1 MLTPG
6 TFLAAVVNNPR
17 FLSMYRFSVG
27 VNYGQILPNGGLGW
41 SKYSAKS
48 AGPLYNEKKNCL
60 YRPGWL
66 VHLLIF
72 CFFVVFFWNSL
83 IRDQFQNSGRIN
95 IFGHKSYLGLVIS
108 FLGVFLFWNSL
119 IRDPFQ
125 NSGLIN
131 FWSQISFYSLF
142 IASRFNLNS
151 IESLTRLTASQEKA
165 ANKTARVK
173 GGQRVWDAI
182 SSTVGSRTFNIF
194 YFIWTTRRVGGRR
207 GHDRPSPCLAISTA
221 TLPVQ
226 QQPPSSR

>member
-1 MLTPG
+1 MGKFCLMVGWVGQNILRRAQVHCTVKKQKKQSVYIDRADWSIFWF
-6 TFLAAVVNNPR
+6 FL
-17 FLSMYRFSVG
+17 
-27 VNYGQILPNGGLGW
+27 
-41 SKYSAKS
+41 
-48 AGPLYNEKKNCL
+48 
-60 YRPGWL
+60 
-66 VHLLIF
+66 F
-72 CFFVVFFWNSL
+72 CNSL

-95 IFGHKSYLGLVIS
+95 TFVHKSYLGLVIS

-151 IESLTRLTASQEKA
+151 IESLTRMTASQEKA

-182 SSTVGSRTFNIF
+182 SSTVGSRTCNIF
-194 YFIWTTRRVGGRR
+194 DFIWTTRRVGGRR

>member
-1 MLTPG
+1 MGKFCLMVGWVGQNILRRAQVHCTVKK
-6 TFLAAVVNNPR
+6 TKKQ
-17 FLSMYRFSVG
+17 SVYIDR
-27 VNYGQILPNGGLGW
+27 VDW
-41 SKYSAKS
+41 S
-48 AGPLYNEKKNCL
+48 
-60 YRPGWL
+60 
-66 VHLLIF
+66 IF
-72 CFFVVFFWNSL
+72 WFFVFLLFF
-83 IRDQFQNSGRIN
+83 
-95 IFGHKSYLGLVIS
+95 FGTRSSVIS
-108 FLGVFLFWNSL
+108 SKTLVGSILLFTNLILDWWSVFPGVFFWNSL

-151 IESLTRLTASQEKA
+151 IESLTRMTASQEKA

-173 GGQRVWDAI
+173 GGQRVWGAI
-182 SSTVGSRTFNIF
+182 SSTVGSRTCNIF
-194 YFIWTTRRVGGRR
+194 DFIWTTRRVGGRR

>member
-1 MLTPG
+1 MGKFCLMVGWVGQNILRRAQVHCTMKKKIVYIDRVDWSIFWF
-6 TFLAAVVNNPR
+6 FL
-17 FLSMYRFSVG
+17 
-27 VNYGQILPNGGLGW
+27 
-41 SKYSAKS
+41 
-48 AGPLYNEKKNCL
+48 
-60 YRPGWL
+60 
-66 VHLLIF
+66 F
-72 CFFVVFFWNSL
+72 CNSL

-207 GHDRPSPCLAISTA
+207 GHDRPSPCPAISTA